1 MIEDDKILW
10 YNIDI
15 LVISMNKNYGK
26 FIKKLRKK
34 KEITQDELALMMCRD
49 RSIISKWENDKIVPS
64 IDDIIQICKIF
75 DITIEEFIAAEEYT
89 KENKKEIHDTL
100 EDFLLKQNKKTKKF
114 KIISI
119 ILLSIMLLFAFAFF
133 LLYFYQTY
141 NSTRVYA
148 VEGEEGNYKFNNG
161 LLLITRE
168 QSYLTL
174 GSIGNEIEQIQL
186 YYLNEENK
194 KNIIYNG
201 DSKNIIIDF
210 SGYNSSINYNNIEN
224 IINNIYLEL
233 YNNSNTINIK
243 LNFKQL
249 FSNNKIFFNDINKT
263 VNFKGNDKKDDSIE
277 TRVKK
282 DFMCKNNVC
291 QKEIENIKIIYN
303 LSEGVFYIFA
313 TDEYAEYYIKE
324 KTFLYNGNDIV
335 LSIVDNDIKCEDK
348 CKIIEERYNY
358 YMNLI
363 KKYI

>member
-1 MIEDDKILW
+1 M
-10 YNIDI
+10 
-15 LVISMNKNYGK
+15 
-26 FIKKLRKK
+26 
-34 KEITQDELALMMCRD
+34 
-49 RSIISKWENDKIVPS
+49 
-64 IDDIIQICKIF
+64 
-75 DITIEEFIAAEEYT
+75 
-89 KENKKEIHDTL
+89 
-100 EDFLLKQNKKTKKF
+100 
-114 KIISI
+114 
-119 ILLSIMLLFAFAFF
+119 
-133 LLYFYQTY
+133 
-141 NSTRVYA
+141 
-148 VEGEEGNYKFNNG
+148 
-161 LLLITRE
+161 
-168 QSYLTL
+168 
-174 GSIGNEIEQIQL
+174 
-186 YYLNEENK
+186 
-194 KNIIYNG
+194 
-201 DSKNIIIDF
+201 
-210 SGYNSSINYNNIEN
+210 
-224 IINNIYLEL
+224 
-233 YNNSNTINIK
+233 K

-303 LSEGVFYIFA
+303 LSEEVFYIFA

>member
-1 MIEDDKILW
+1 
-10 YNIDI
+10 
-15 LVISMNKNYGK
+15 MNKNYGK

-34 KEITQDELALMMCRD
+34 KEITQDDLALMMCRD

-75 DITIEEFIAAEEYT
+75 DITIEEFIATEEYT

-210 SGYNSSINYNNIEN
+210 SEYNSSINYNNIEN

-233 YNNSNTINIK
+233 YNNSNTINMK

-303 LSEGVFYIFA
+303 LSEEVFYIFA